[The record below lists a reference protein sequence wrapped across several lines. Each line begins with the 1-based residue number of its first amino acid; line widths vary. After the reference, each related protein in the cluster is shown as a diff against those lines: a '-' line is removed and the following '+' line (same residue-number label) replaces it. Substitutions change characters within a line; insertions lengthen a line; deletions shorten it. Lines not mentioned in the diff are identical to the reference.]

1 VIALIGF
8 GIGRLVRRP
17 IAVASSA
24 GTPAASAEPRW
35 RRAARY
41 AYRGYVD
48 VVVPIAIVLL
58 VPAYFATDWSVMAR
72 IDIGQ
77 VLLAIAALRVLDGVV
92 RVGRL
97 GIARHR
103 RPKTTA
109 AALATT

>member
-1 VIALIGF
+1 
-8 GIGRLVRRP
+8 
-17 IAVASSA
+17 
-24 GTPAASAEPRW
+24 
-35 RRAARY
+35 
-41 AYRGYVD
+41 
-48 VVVPIAIVLL
+48 
-58 VPAYFATDWSVMAR
+58 MAR